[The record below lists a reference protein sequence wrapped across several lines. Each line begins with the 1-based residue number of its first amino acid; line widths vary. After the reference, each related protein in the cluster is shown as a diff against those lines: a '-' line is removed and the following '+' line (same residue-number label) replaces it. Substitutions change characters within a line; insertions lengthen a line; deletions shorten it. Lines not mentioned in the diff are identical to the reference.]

1 MIIKNLSYEAIF
13 QKIKK
18 DFILDYVIGIA
29 FNDDST
35 VSVILSDDVNWKI
48 VKDLLGGVHIF
59 AGEHKVFVE
68 ESIEQWTDEVYIEA
82 GDYGEIIL

>member
-1 MIIKNLSYEAIF
+1 MVIKKLSYEAIF

-29 FNDDST
+29 FNDDRT
-35 VSVILSDDVNWKI
+35 VSVILSDDINWKI

-59 AGEHKVFVE
+59 AGEHKAFAG
-68 ESIEQWTDEVYIEA
+68 ESREKWKEEVYIEA
-82 GDYGEIIL
+82 GDYGEITL

>member
-1 MIIKNLSYEAIF
+1 MIIKNLGYEAIF

-29 FNDDST
+29 FNDDRT
-35 VSVILSDDVNWKI
+35 VSVILSDEVNWKI

-59 AGEHKVFVE
+59 AGESRVFAG
-68 ESIEQWTDEVYIEA
+68 ESREKWKEEVYIEA
-82 GDYGEIIL
+82 GDYGEISF